1 MAARIAQPAPQKAAA
16 VAAAAMQ
23 RHHQRPGAV
32 GRVIF
37 RHVERE
43 AAAAAGLVVV
53 VMNAGVV
60 WCRLRQPR
68 QQAGVVA
75 QWPDR
80 ERSRRP
86 AAGSRPA
93 DTAPP
98 ARAGRGAARETPR
111 SGRHC
116 RSAPRAIPRTP
127 PAPQR
132 WRSPAARA
140 NARIR
145 SGQSESR
152 SRTACNASSGEP
164 AASITRPKSG
174 GLRWRAMKESA
185 SSDCSNGGST
195 ATMSSTTASL
205 IARVL
210 ALQCSRGAFSSLAR
224 SVEVSTTSK
233 VTPSW

>member
-53 VMNAGVV
+53 VKDAGVFM
-60 WCRLRQPR
+60 CRLRQPR

-75 QWPDR
+75 QVADR
-80 ERSRRP
+80 GRSWRP
-86 AAGSRPA
+86 AAVSRPA

-98 ARAGRGAARETPR
+98 ARAGHGAARETPR

-116 RSAPRAIPRTP
+116 PAVPRAVPRTP

-132 WRSPAARA
+132 SRSPAARA
-140 NARIR
+140 NARIPPANPPAAREPPATPR
-145 SGQSESR
+145 SG
-152 SRTACNASSGEP
+152 AP
-164 AASITRPKSG
+164 AASMTRPKSG

-210 ALQCSRGAFSSLAR
+210 ALLMQPRRLQQLRAIG
-224 SVEVSTTSK
+224 
-233 VTPSW
+233 